1 MQFRHNGGRTFHH
14 AFDKDDYLYGQHQV
28 GKMDLVKELMSV
40 IWGDERTHAL
50 LVSLADRLPAIHK
63 SLSTALDIPL
73 LHRNKALEMVAQEH
87 QFSTPIQLVYL
98 DCACAVEDMAL
109 HKRDGASLNDS
120 VNAAGILIQASHR
133 THITKSKPMHE
144 RFVIKIYQILDKTFA
159 LS

>member
-14 AFDKDDYLYGQHQV
+14 AFNKDDYLYEEHRSN
-28 GKMDLVKELMSV
+28 KMDLSKELLSV

-63 SLSTALDIPL
+63 ALATALDIPL
-73 LHRNKALEMVAQEH
+73 LHRNKALAMVAQEH
-87 QFSTPIQLVYL
+87 QLSTPIQLVYL

-133 THITKSKPMHE
+133 AHVKRSKPMPE